1 MTAGKYCMRACIRG
15 EKRMRV
21 EKTME
26 RYSLKGADI
35 DDISGKIQNFLGKLD
50 MEPKNITRIRLSMEE
65 ILLNMREHFGEDIP
79 CILTMGKK
87 WGRPFIMMEIQGERF
102 NPLEEKEKTD
112 EYGDWSRKLLVNMG
126 LTPQYIF
133 KNGKNQILL
142 KLNKKQMNP
151 VLKLVLAVVL
161 AMVCGIAGRM
171 LPADIRTMIGDGI
184 LTPVFDTFLGALSTV
199 AGPMIFLSVAWGIYS
214 IGDTATLG
222 VIGKKMMLRFTGVT
236 FLLTAVPAVM
246 SLPFFKVNMSV
257 KNMESSQ
264 FGSVFQMLLD
274 IVPDNVVQPFVEGNS
289 LQIILIAAVIGIALL
304 ILGEQTATA
313 AKFVEQANYVVQY
326 LMELLSAIVPFFIFI
341 SLFQMMLSD
350 SLDQIA
356 GAWKPVAV
364 YVLLVF
370 VLLGVVLV
378 YVSIKEKV
386 NLVLLVRKMLPTFL
400 IALTTASSSAAFG
413 VNMNCCEE
421 KLGINSRITNFGIP
435 LGIVMYM
442 PGTAIN
448 FLIVGMYMAECY
460 QVEMNLSWMLIAI
473 LISGILAIAA
483 PPVPGGGLTCYTVMF
498 LQLGIPEEALALTM
512 TLDLIFD
519 FVATAVSQTF
529 LQAELVLLSDKLGLM
544 DRKRLCEDK

>member
-1 MTAGKYCMRACIRG
+1 
-15 EKRMRV
+15 MRV

-236 FLLTAVPAVM
+236 FLLTAVSAVM
-246 SLPFFKVNMSV
+246 SRPFFKVNMSV

-483 PPVPGGGLTCYTVMF
+483 PPVPGRGLTCYTVMF